1 MATAESNLFFQ
12 PLHKTSHDDPV
23 IYGEVN
29 TAMPAYTAVML
40 DPAIEDPKTLIAANG
55 IQGFFLE
62 RDVIADDTAG
72 RDRLLREQ
80 VFNNEI
86 TPPHRV
92 GNTMTAVWYQRVAVE
107 STDYL
112 DASLTVGTAD
122 NTPVCFKAGKFAD
135 QTANATMEIVGYV
148 RRKITVLDGD
158 NAVRFEIE
166 MTR

>member
-1 MATAESNLFFQ
+1 MAIADSNLFFQ
-12 PLHKTSHDDPV
+12 PLHKTSVDDPV
-23 IYGEVN
+23 IYGVIS
-29 TAMPAYTAVML
+29 TAMTAFTAVML
-40 DPAIEDPKTLIAANG
+40 DPSVEDPKTLIAANG
-55 IQGFFLE
+55 IQGFFVE
-62 RDVIADDTAG
+62 RDIIADDQAG

-92 GNTMTAVWYQRVAVE
+92 GNTVTAVWYQRIAVE

-112 DASLTVGTAD
+112 DASLTAGTAD
-122 NTPVCFKAGKFAD
+122 NTPVCFKAGKIAD
-135 QTANATMEIVGYV
+135 QTANPLFEIVGYI
-148 RRKITVLDGD
+148 RRQVTVLDSA